1 MVVLY
6 HWLIGPSFIV
16 HVGQVVAGGG
26 GGGGGGLWGLLRINY
41 EGLKFHL
48 FCCSV

>member
-1 MVVLY
+1 MVVLS
-6 HWLIGPSFIV
+6 HWLIGASFIV
-16 HVGQVVAGGG
+16 HVGQVVA

>member
-1 MVVLY
+1 MVVQS

-26 GGGGGGLWGLLRINY
+26 GGGKGGGWGAVGTATY
-41 EGLKFHL
+41 
-48 FCCSV
+48 

>member
-1 MVVLY
+1 MVVLS

-26 GGGGGGLWGLLRINY
+26 GGGGGCGDCYVLTMRA
-41 EGLKFHL
+41 
-48 FCCSV
+48 